1 MNTTLQERYLAVKRA
16 LFRRVYEERLNP
28 PQAQAVFQTEGP
40 LLVLAG
46 AGSGKT
52 TVLVRRIAFIIR
64 YGNAYHSEEVPTAV
78 DEGMVEHLEQALA
91 TYTPDAIRTEILPTF
106 IARPCP
112 PWAILAITFTNKA
125 AKEMKERLATEL
137 EDESISG
144 AITAG
149 TFHAVCVRMLHRYGG
164 LVGYP
169 DNFTI
174 YDTDDTKRLITD
186 LMKDMGIDEKIL
198 PVKTVCARISK
209 LKEGLT
215 PPDAFRPDPK
225 KPREYDIAKIY
236 KRYQE
241 RLLALGALDF
251 DDIIMKTVELLENHE
266 EVRVYYQNKFR
277 YVCVDEYQDTNPAQ
291 FRLTQLL
298 SAGHGNIM
306 VVGDDDQSIYAF
318 RGATIENILSFDTT
332 YQDCR
337 VIRLEQN
344 YRSTKR
350 ILAAANGII
359 AHNNDRH
366 EKTLWCDTK
375 EGEPIHLRLCGDQ
388 RDEARYIVDTI
399 TDQVVM
405 HGRRY
410 QDFAILYRVNEQAR
424 ALESAFA
431 KSGIPY
437 RVLGGVRFYDR
448 KEIRDIA
455 AYLHIVI
462 NPRDDQRV
470 KRVINMPRRG
480 IGDTA
485 VAAAEAIALAEGK
498 SLFDVLAGAD
508 KYVALSRYAT
518 KFYPFVELIRR
529 WQGLEITPAQLIETI
544 FEESGYHAMLEA
556 EGEVSKTRIDAIK
569 EFISA
574 AVEYEGRLEEGAVP
588 SLRGFMEEVALVA
601 DVDKYDE
608 EANAVVLM
616 TIHSAKGLEF
626 PVVFLPG
633 MEENLFPSPRSDS
646 EGELSEERRL
656 AYVAVTRAKEA
667 IYITHTSERMLYGRT
682 GSNRISRFVLE
693 IPQDLIKKEGAART
707 FAPPSGGYTPR
718 YGQSTGQSTRSYPS
732 YQETRPSR
740 PGFDSSGAWR
750 SDTATAAKKSPASYG
765 VSKFAPGT
773 RVKHPVF
780 GIGTV
785 LEARDMGGDVLYQ
798 VAFDNG
804 DTKKLMATFAK
815 LQKL

>member
-1 MNTTLQERYLAVKRA
+1 MEHTLQARYLTAKRA
-16 LFRRVYEERLNP
+16 IFRRVYEASLNP
-28 PQAQAVFQTEGP
+28 PQAQAVFCTEGP

-52 TVLVRRIAFIIR
+52 TVLVRRIAFLIR
-64 YGNAYHSEEVPTAV
+64 YGNAYHSDTVPASV
-78 DEGMVEHLEQALA
+78 DESMVRGLEEALE
-91 TYTPDAIRTEILPTF
+91 TLSPEELKEQVLPTF
-106 IARPCP
+106 IERPCP
-112 PWAILAITFTNKA
+112 PWSILAITFTNKA
-125 AKEMKERLATEL
+125 ANEMKTRLATEL
-137 EDESISG
+137 GDETVSS

-149 TFHAVCVRMLHRYGG
+149 TFHAVCVRMLHRYGS

-174 YDTDDTKRLITD
+174 YDTDDTKRLISD

-198 PVKTVCARISK
+198 PVKTVCAAISK
-209 LKEGLT
+209 IKESLVS
-215 PPDAFRPDPK
+215 PEDYQPDPR
-225 KPREYDIAKIY
+225 KPREKDFARIY
-236 KRYQE
+236 ARYQK
-241 RLLALGALDF
+241 RLMELGALDF

-266 EVRVYYQNKFR
+266 EPRAYYQNKFR

-298 SAGHGNIM
+298 SAKWENLM

-318 RGATIENILSFDTT
+318 RGATIENILSFDKT
-332 YQDCR
+332 YPKAT

-366 EKTLWCDTK
+366 EKTLWCDTI
-375 EGEPIHLRLCGDQ
+375 EGEPIHLRVCADQ
-388 RDEARYIVDTI
+388 NDEARYIVDTV

-424 ALESAFA
+424 SLETAFA

-437 RVLGGVRFYDR
+437 RVLGGQRFFDR

-455 AYLHIVI
+455 AYLHVI
-462 NPRDDQRV
+462 LNPLDDQRV
-470 KRVINMPRRG
+470 KRIINTPRRG
-480 IGDTA
+480 IGDAA
-485 VAAAEAIALAEGK
+485 VAAAEAIAMAEGK
-498 SLFDVLAGAD
+498 SLFAILATATN
-508 KYVALSRYAT
+508 YVALTRYAP
-518 KFYPFVELIRR
+518 KFLPFVDLIRR
-529 WQGLEITPAQLIETI
+529 LQGRELTPSQLISAV
-544 FEESGYHAMLEA
+544 FEESGYRAMLEA
-556 EGEVSKTRIDAIK
+556 EGEVSKTRIDAVK
-569 EFISA
+569 EFVSA

-608 EANAVVLM
+608 DANAVVLM

-646 EGELSEERRL
+646 PFELSEERRL

-667 IYITHTSERMLYGRT
+667 IYITRTRERMLYGRT
-682 GSNRISRFVLE
+682 GSNPPSRFLSE
-693 IPQDLIKKEGAART
+693 IPKNLIQEESSART
-707 FAPPSGGYTPR
+707 FAPPQGGYTPR
-718 YGQSTGQSTRSYPS
+718 YGERQGGSYPS
-732 YQETRPSR
+732 YIPPRKDRPTY
-740 PGFDSSGAWR
+740 GTSSAWR
-750 SDTATAAKKSPASYG
+750 SDTAAAAKKTPASYG
-765 VSKFAPGT
+765 VSKLAVGT
-773 RVKHPVF
+773 RVKHPTF
-780 GIGTV
+780 GTGTIV
-785 LEARDMGGDVLYQ
+785 DARDMGGDVLYQ
-798 VAFDNG
+798 VVFDNG
-804 DTKKLMATFAK
+804 ESKKLMATFAK